1 MPDNKNESPIPDDF
15 HEDHSPWQEEPDGHS
30 PQPISNYHQDGEF
43 YYKEHRGPVILTM
56 GIVSLASLLTC
67 CLFGPCAII
76 SPFLSILTL
85 VLGFGDLRQI
95 NEGVMDPDGRP
106 LITTGLIFAAVAAGI
121 FVIGLILIVIF
132 FAMGSLQHQGSFN
145 NPLNF

>member
-1 MPDNKNESPIPDDF
+1 MSPNDKENSIPDDF
-15 HEDHSPWQEEPDGHS
+15 HEDQSPWQEEPQGNS
-30 PQPISNYHQDGEF
+30 PQPISNYHQEGEF
-43 YYKEHRGPVILTM
+43 YYKEHRGPIILTM

-67 CLFGPCAII
+67 CFFGPCAII

-106 LITTGLIFAAVAAGI
+106 LITTGIIFAGVSAGI
-121 FVIGLILIVIF
+121 FVIGLILVIIF
-132 FAMGSLQHQGSFN
+132 IAMGSLHHHDTFN
-145 NPLNF
+145 IKFNF